1 MYGVNAYIVTVTS
14 WQPQLEGRDG
24 PRYQALADAIADA
37 VSTGA
42 LMPGAKLPPMRDL
55 AWKLGVTVGTVGRAY
70 ALAEQRRLVSG
81 QVGRGTYVLD
91 IKQADAAEAVLPSL
105 SDGTIDMTRNV
116 PVIGGQTAA
125 LSDSLAALS
134 RRPSLSTLLN
144 YMPDG
149 GVPAYREAGASWMR
163 RAGLE
168 VAPERI
174 VLTAGAQHAL
184 SVIVLALAR
193 AGDVVLTEDLT
204 FAGVRNAVRLVGAR
218 PMGIAMDEQGALP
231 EAIDRA
237 ARETGAKLVFLT
249 PTIHSPTTATMSR
262 ERRRAIAEVLRYRDL
277 VLIEDDVYGYLPQ
290 DRPPPIAAL
299 APEHTIYLASVSKCL
314 APGLR
319 FAWIAPPAR
328 LRERMVETVHSTAL
342 ALPAFSAE
350 IVTRWIADGTAA
362 RLVEEL
368 RAEIAARH
376 KIAERALH
384 GLSWRGR
391 PDSMHAMIEMPVGWR
406 AGDFADAAARNRIAV
421 CPAQAF
427 ALDPATAPNAIRVT
441 LGATADRATLERALN
456 TIAQLAAAPTADPAE
471 SARRRIV

>member
-1 MYGVNAYIVTVTS
+1 MLPVNANIVTVTS
-14 WQPQLEGRDG
+14 WHPQLEGRDG

-37 VSTGA
+37 VGSGA
-42 LMPGAKLPPMRDL
+42 LQPGAKLPPMRDL

-91 IKQADAAEAVLPSL
+91 ARAADPASADLPSVG
-105 SDGTIDMTRNV
+105 DGTIDMTRNV
-116 PVIGGQTAA
+116 PVMAGQTAA
-125 LSDSLAALS
+125 LAESLAALA
-134 RRPSLSTLLN
+134 RKPGLGALLN

-149 GVPAYREAGASWMR
+149 GLPAYREAGAAWLGR
-163 RAGLE
+163 VGLDL
-168 VAPERI
+168 APERI
-174 VLTAGAQHAL
+174 VLTGGAQHAL
-184 SVIVLALAR
+184 AVSVLALAR
-193 AGDVVLTEDLT
+193 PGDTVLTEEMT

-218 PMGIAMDEQGALP
+218 PLGVAMDEQGALP

-249 PTIHSPTTATMSR
+249 PTIHSPTTAMMSR

-277 VLIEDDVYGYLPQ
+277 VLIEDDVYGFLPRE
-290 DRPPPIAAL
+290 RPAPIAAL

-319 FAWIAPPAR
+319 LAWIAPPAR
-328 LRERMVETVHSTAL
+328 LRERMIETVHSTAL

-362 RLVEEL
+362 RLVDEL

-376 KIAERALH
+376 AIATRALA

-391 PDSMHAMIEMPVGWR
+391 PDAMHAMIDMPVGWR
-406 AGDFADAAARNRIAV
+406 AGDFTDAAARNRIAV

-427 ALDPATAPNAIRVT
+427 ALDPAGAPNAIRVT
-441 LGATADRATLERALN
+441 LGATQDRATLERALG
-456 TIAQLAAAPTADPAE
+456 TIAQLAASPSADPAE
-471 SARRRIV
+471 TMRRRIV